1 MSGWIYILHWCL
13 YAVKTSILTSKCLLS
28 CLMLVIN
35 GSFEVWETLFI
46 LHSMFVT
53 AHALLDTDWLIYWSS
68 YYGRMSSLVVWSHSA
83 SLWSLQVHDLL
94 RGQRAGDK
102 SKTTWA
108 ERCEIQLQVL
118 FCSRPWPLTV
128 PDVTGREEKISAF
141 GRTQHHYSYLRRL
154 DPAARLRLFLFFFC
168 RRSLSRAF
176 GSGSAHRLE
185 QQLVRH
191 WDAFTIFPQSFPLI
205 IHTPSLCVCLH
216 QRETFCAGFLWAECS
231 HSSNQA
237 DLSPTQPPTTL
248 SHCSSPRSG
257 GCRHVLKEAASSSSL
272 GNYTA
277 GYRYF
282 GTSK

>member
-102 SKTTWA
+102 SKTMWA

-154 DPAARLRLFLFFFC
+154 DPAARLRLFSLFFLQKISISCFWLRFSTQTWAAVGQTLGC
-168 RRSLSRAF
+168 IYHFSTEFSADYPHSFPLCLFASAWNLLCWFLMSWVQSFLQPSRSLSH
-176 GSGSAHRLE
+176 SASHHPLPLFLPPIWRL
-185 QQLVRH
+185 
-191 WDAFTIFPQSFPLI
+191 PP
-205 IHTPSLCVCLH
+205 
-216 QRETFCAGFLWAECS
+216 CS
-231 HSSNQA
+231 
-237 DLSPTQPPTTL
+237 
-248 SHCSSPRSG
+248 
-257 GCRHVLKEAASSSSL
+257 
-272 GNYTA
+272 
-277 GYRYF
+277 
-282 GTSK
+282 